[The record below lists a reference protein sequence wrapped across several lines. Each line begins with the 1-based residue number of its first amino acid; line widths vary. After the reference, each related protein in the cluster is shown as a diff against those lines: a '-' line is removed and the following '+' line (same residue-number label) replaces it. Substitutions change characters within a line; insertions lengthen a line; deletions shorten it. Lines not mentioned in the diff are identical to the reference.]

1 MCGLISTVRLFLFA
15 TAKEGQM
22 LDSIPPSK
30 ANTRWAGDRRHMV
43 PCGKKSFGGNIAQ
56 YTLTKLVVRI
66 VNGRGYKRI
75 ATSPTP
81 LA

>member
-1 MCGLISTVRLFLFA
+1 MCGPIGTVHLFLFA
-15 TAKEGQM
+15 IAKEGQR

-30 ANTRWAGDRRHMV
+30 ANTRSAGIRRLVV
-43 PCGKKSFGGNIAQ
+43 PCGKKSFDGNIAQ
-56 YTLTKLVVRI
+56 YTLTKLVVRV

-81 LA
+81 LT